1 MGMLKPEPVSFAGD
15 RSAASLIEYSVLIAL
30 IAITVVSL
38 VTGIGSRIVS
48 DWQVLTTAIN
58 Q

>member
-1 MGMLKPEPVSFAGD
+1 MGMLKPEPVSIAGD
-15 RSAASLIEYSVLIAL
+15 RSAASLIEYSVLIGL

-38 VTGIGSRIVS
+38 VTGIGNWLVS
-48 DWQVLTTAIN
+48 AWQVLTTAIN